1 MSFFLSFLL
10 FFLLISAFFLFF
22 SLLLPWHLPS
32 GGASQAGGAFRLPW
46 LRSFLFYRTVIKGGT
61 PPTPPRYVRAPS
73 ITLRGI
79 GCQVAHLNG
88 IVAPDLSPWARSSPT
103 PWGIRRSVLRTP
115 SLGLGNTPLRG
126 VFPRPRSVVLRP
138 PPSGRLRPN
147 FAGARS
153 SVVFRMSDRGG

>member
-61 PPTPPRYVRAPS
+61 PPTPPRYVCGTPATS
-73 ITLRGI
+73 TLRG
-79 GCQVAHLNG
+79 GCSDHQKECVAPNLPPGLLASALRLRFVAHHRRG
-88 IVAPDLSPWARSSPT
+88 HPT
-103 PWGIRRSVLRTP
+103 PLFVIRRGVLPLPPTGGGGRTP
-115 SLGLGNTPLRG
+115 LLIPK
-126 VFPRPRSVVLRP
+126 SVV
-138 PPSGRLRPN
+138 G
-147 FAGARS
+147 
-153 SVVFRMSDRGG
+153 